1 MCFLENN
8 ILQNVP
14 HLCCA
19 YEKKH
24 YEKWMF
30 VHISKGA
37 AVDSFYHFYFITIY
51 TCFALY
57 ICFVQINFNN
67 YIFPTLPLSNLQIN
81 NGIISIEYWLV
92 VNTLE
97 VYKVKLQRVF
107 IVFNYKP
114 ISYFIHF
121 SIGCLHINFFL
132 FFFWRSVRNSLNTS
146 IRCYPAEEI
155 KSCKWFWSLMAIKKM
170 LHLRLLNIGRYTA

>member
-1 MCFLENN
+1 
-8 ILQNVP
+8 
-14 HLCCA
+14 
-19 YEKKH
+19 
-24 YEKWMF
+24 MF

-121 SIGCLHINFFL
+121 SIGCLHVNFF
-132 FFFWRSVRNSLNTS
+132 
-146 IRCYPAEEI
+146 
-155 KSCKWFWSLMAIKKM
+155 
-170 LHLRLLNIGRYTA
+170 

>member
-1 MCFLENN
+1 MFFRKQHSTKCTTFM
-8 ILQNVP
+8 
-14 HLCCA
+14 LCLR
-19 YEKKH
+19 KGKH

-30 VHISKGA
+30 AHISKGA

-121 SIGCLHINFFL
+121 SSCLHINFFL
-132 FFFWRSVRNSLNTS
+132 FIFLKVSSKQFKHKYT
-146 IRCYPAEEI
+146 
-155 KSCKWFWSLMAIKKM
+155 
-170 LHLRLLNIGRYTA
+170 LLSSRGNQEL